1 MYEYQLEKL
10 NELNNRIKEAEDE
23 FEKIKNLYYEERP
36 DSSHEFEQTTHL
48 TVAGMYVD
56 DELARIIY
64 DYYKNRLDNLKNEF
78 SKIKVDFG
86 EGN

>member
-10 NELNNRIKEAEDE
+10 NELNNRIKEAENE
-23 FEKIKNLYYEERP
+23 FEKIKNLYYEERQ

-86 EGN
+86 EGS

>member
-1 MYEYQLEKL
+1 
-10 NELNNRIKEAEDE
+10 
-23 FEKIKNLYYEERP
+23 
-36 DSSHEFEQTTHL
+36 L